1 MCFLNCL
8 ARVFWPKFLSTSSDN
23 KKLELVIQIW
33 IFAFRRLGEFSSLVH
48 CDWLLGYLS
57 FPVTNVWFRRGID
70 LLNACQITMTTSL
83 STTWPIGFRM
93 RALLL
98 HKVCMEDRFYDLPTE
113 DARYPD
119 IRTALWA
126 VVHAIKGRRWE
137 WTPLPWLC
145 PFLVLCSGVMDALEK
160 EKHLIWISIL

>member
-1 MCFLNCL
+1 MSLR
-8 ARVFWPKFLSTSSDN
+8 RVGDFC
-23 KKLELVIQIW
+23 
-33 IFAFRRLGEFSSLVH
+33 SLVH
-48 CDWLLGYLS
+48 CDWFLGYLS
-57 FPVTNVWFRRGID
+57 FPVANVWFRRGID

-93 RALLL
+93 RVLLL

-113 DARYPD
+113 DARYPEFRL
-119 IRTALWA
+119 RTALWA

-145 PFLVLCSGVMDALEK
+145 PFLVLCSGVMNALEK
-160 EKHLIWISIL
+160 EKHRIWISIL